1 MKDKNTGAPINQDE
15 IYHYLKD
22 IRKIKVMTAERER
35 HLATR
40 MKSNDLTLIEKQ
52 QIEEELL
59 TGNLRF
65 VITVA
70 KQYQNHGLDLSDLIA
85 EGNFGLM
92 KAIKNFT
99 HNIMKLS
106 KKELREFKINY
117 NNFTSKNLDCLA
129 KDIYP
134 QSIINIYN
142 KI

>member
-35 HLATR
+35 QLATR

-70 KQYQNHGLDLSDLIA
+70 KQYQNQRVDLSDLMA
-85 EGNFGLM
+85 E
-92 KAIKNFT
+92 
-99 HNIMKLS
+99 S
-106 KKELREFKINY
+106 
-117 NNFTSKNLDCLA
+117 NLG
-129 KDIYP
+129 
-134 QSIINIYN
+134 
-142 KI
+142 